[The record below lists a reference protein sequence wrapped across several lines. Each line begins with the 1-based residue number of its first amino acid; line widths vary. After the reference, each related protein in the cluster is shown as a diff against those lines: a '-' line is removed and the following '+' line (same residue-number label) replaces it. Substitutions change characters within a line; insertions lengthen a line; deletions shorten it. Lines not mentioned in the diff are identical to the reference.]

1 MTKRKDVWLRAAF
14 EQEAELPGSLEAK
27 LSESYDTIR
36 LLSRRKEETETLM
49 KNTKKQRK
57 NIKIIAIAAAFVLV
71 LSMAALAAGLY
82 TDFFHSAYGTGVEG
96 REAYTADK
104 LDAGG
109 NVVGQES
116 YPAVERVEPDMA
128 AAEELL
134 EGHVAHSGGQVSLGG
149 YTFTLEDVVLDENG
163 NGAVTVRVEN
173 PQGLNIK
180 EDGIYYA
187 LQGEFIPFSIGFYS
201 GGALI
206 DSRELLSAESLTETS
221 AVYVCYLAG
230 GAWSEGED
238 IRVKF
243 QAWNGGFDEAMAAE
257 LGNGQVCP
265 LYDEESLSL
274 SAAQALETVSFAG
287 DGLLAEISPVGMK
300 LCWEEALSVS
310 DEMYSAA
317 AAAPVCREIVLC
329 YADGSE
335 YVVRSDEQALDNV
348 PVSFTDNKNVWIAFN
363 RLADVENLESV
374 QLVAGGEN
382 PALTL
387 LPE

>member
-1 MTKRKDVWLRAAF
+1 MTKRKDAWLRAAF

-36 LLSRRKEETETLM
+36 LLSRRKEETEILM

-82 TDFFHSAYGTGVEG
+82 TDFFHSAYGTGVGG

-104 LDAGG
+104 LDADG

-149 YTFTLEDVVLDENG
+149 YTFTLEDIVLDENG

-201 GGALI
+201 GGARI

-230 GAWSEGED
+230 GAWSESED

-287 DGLLAEISPVGMK
+287 DGLSAEISPVGMK

-335 YVVRSDEQALDNV
+335 YVVKSSQQALDNV

-382 PALTL
+382 LALTL